1 MDVLDW
7 GRAVFALVATLAL
20 IGLMALAARRL
31 GMVQPGPPPSG
42 RRLRVVERL
51 MLDPR
56 RQIALVAVD
65 GEEHL
70 ILLSPFGDRPI
81 ARATG
86 RAAAPAGEAAA
97 QTPAAGEGAAP

>member
-7 GRAVFALVATLAL
+7 GRAVFALAATLAL
-20 IGLMALAARRL
+20 IGLLALAARRL
-31 GMVQPGPPPSG
+31 GMVQPGSPPAA

-56 RQIALVAVD
+56 RQLALVAVD

-81 ARATG
+81 ARAAG
-86 RAAAPAGEAAA
+86 RATAPAGE
-97 QTPAAGEGAAP
+97 PPPEAAGEGRAP

>member
-20 IGLMALAARRL
+20 IGLLALAARRL
-31 GMVQPGPPPSG
+31 GMVQPGPPPAG

-56 RQIALVAVD
+56 RQLALVAVD

-81 ARATG
+81 ARAAG
-86 RAAAPAGEAAA
+86 RTATPAAEPQSA
-97 QTPAAGEGAAP
+97 AAGEGRAP

>member
-7 GRAVFALVATLAL
+7 GRAVFALVATLAM
-20 IGLMALAARRL
+20 IGLLALAARRL
-31 GMVQPGPPPSG
+31 GMVQPGPPPAG

-56 RQIALVAVD
+56 RQLALVAVD

-81 ARATG
+81 AKARG
-86 RAAAPAGEAAA
+86 RDAPAADAADES
-97 QTPAAGEGAAP
+97 AAS

>member
-7 GRAVFALVATLAL
+7 GRAVFALAATLAL
-20 IGLMALAARRL
+20 IGLLALAARRL
-31 GMVQPGPPPSG
+31 GMVQPGPPPAG

-56 RQIALVAVD
+56 RQLALVAVD

-86 RAAAPAGEAAA
+86 RAAPAQESPSPAAA
-97 QTPAAGEGAAP
+97 QDTAP